1 VSSTPQTRLQ
11 ANIISFQAN
20 QMQLHGPV
28 PAELYHRY
36 VEFSPFVKGMFTKS
50 GIRGFFLHKALE
62 HQHDQIY
69 RFDGTTKFGYLSVDP
84 SEETTLKFLD
94 LVHFDEGG
102 RIFTYILTLDSL
114 LRFTETGKEF
124 KIDLLS
130 KHTMHSD
137 VSIYVAFSGE
147 FFVRRLKY
155 AVEPP
160 PEVGGNNK
168 SHPPDEID
176 GGPPHEKPPR
186 DPRYYELVIDNDSG
200 TYRPLAELLPKF
212 REFLEYN
219 FPGLKIVTL
228 DCKADTELMER
239 SKREQRERKAEDGRE
254 IVFKQV
260 HHDDSSIASS
270 DEEALDRLTSGAAV
284 EGVDERREFLKAVKR
299 DLTNR
304 GKSKRRHWKGLQRGR
319 DALYRPASMAMSAGE
334 EGGIPNG
341 HVEESSGRSQSVG

>member
-1 VSSTPQTRLQ
+1 
-11 ANIISFQAN
+11 
-20 QMQLHGPV
+20 MQLHGPV

-36 VEFSPFVKGMFTKS
+36 VEFKPFVKGMFTNS

-69 RFDGTTKFGYLSVDP
+69 RFDGTTDYGYLSVDP

-124 KIDLLS
+124 KINLLS

-147 FFVRRLKY
+147 FFVRRLQNPD
-155 AVEPP
+155 EPP

-168 SHPPDEID
+168 SHPPDDID
-176 GGPPHEKPPR
+176 GGPPEDNPPR
-186 DPRYYELVIDNDSG
+186 DPRYYELIIDNDSG

-219 FPGLKIVTL
+219 LPGLKVVTL
-228 DCKADTELMER
+228 DCKADEELMER
-239 SKREQRERKAEDGRE
+239 SKQEQRERKAKEGRE

-260 HHDDSSIASS
+260 HRDDSSIDSS
-270 DEEALDRLTSGAAV
+270 DEEALDRLMGGASV
-284 EGVDERREFLKAVKR
+284 EDGDERKEFLKAVGK
-299 DLTNR
+299 DLASR

-319 DALYRPASMAMSAGE
+319 DALHHPVSRTMSMGNGDGVVNGRRETTHGRSRSAG
-334 EGGIPNG
+334 
-341 HVEESSGRSQSVG
+341 